1 MKPQRLFMILAIAGG
16 MAACSNSDDVTDE
29 NNLNVQSPNQ
39 NPGGETLSDSAF
51 RLNTAQMERVAPLN
65 EFSVK
70 LFRQLSSG
78 QVSTVVSPLSVAF
91 VLGMINDGAQNQ
103 TQQEILTALG
113 FGSDNAKTVDELM
126 KKFIEG
132 APKADPKVTVALANN
147 VTLNKDYHLNPTY
160 VQVMKEY
167 YEASTYSLDFS
178 KPEALQ
184 TINGWCNEKTR
195 GLIPSIIAELRPNA
209 VAYLLN
215 AIYFKGEWKY
225 KFDKNMSYGE
235 GFQTTDGFKDI
246 VMMHKTA
253 KALYAEKEG
262 LKALRLPIG
271 DGRYSMTFLLPSTVD
286 GLDNMKTQLTGKS
299 IQSLAFT
306 EQEVEMALPVFTT
319 QADIDLIPLMQA
331 LGVKRMFSHDAELW
345 GIAQQDG
352 KNASLFVS
360 LMKQK
365 TRLGVDEQGTEGAAV
380 TIAEL
385 LETSDL
391 PDEQPKTTTFYATHP
406 FVYAITEQATGA
418 LFFMGQF
425 CGE

>member
-1 MKPQRLFMILAIAGG
+1 
-16 MAACSNSDDVTDE
+16 
-29 NNLNVQSPNQ
+29 
-39 NPGGETLSDSAF
+39 
-51 RLNTAQMERVAPLN
+51 
-65 EFSVK
+65 
-70 LFRQLSSG
+70 
-78 QVSTVVSPLSVAF
+78 
-91 VLGMINDGAQNQ
+91 
-103 TQQEILTALG
+103 
-113 FGSDNAKTVDELM
+113 
-126 KKFIEG
+126 
-132 APKADPKVTVALANN
+132 
-147 VTLNKDYHLNPTY
+147 
-160 VQVMKEY
+160 
-167 YEASTYSLDFS
+167 
-178 KPEALQ
+178 
-184 TINGWCNEKTR
+184 
-195 GLIPSIIAELRPNA
+195 
-209 VAYLLN
+209 
-215 AIYFKGEWKY
+215 
-225 KFDKNMSYGE
+225 
-235 GFQTTDGFKDI
+235 
-246 VMMHKTA
+246 MMHKTA